1 MRSLYVLM
9 IALSLTQASTLGRL
23 NPETQEKSLVRRGFW
38 GNEPGDRH
46 YDYTKDYD
54 WRGGTRGGKMS
65 SAQLIAEDQAIRR
78 DNRDPPPPLR
88 PAFEPSASRSRPRTQ
103 YATQQ
108 IRPER
113 EQQVKKIRKLSYT
126 DAKEYENG
134 DVWAREFGASLPFP
148 KQGPAGYTKFVGGAS
163 VGPDILSG
171 GRVGVTTAQQAGTRF
186 GFGPL
191 FVDTSYTSSQDL
203 NPAPPPREQV
213 VNRPNSGAARNSYYI
228 HSRQGGNHPVYVDS
242 NGRLRS
248 EETGDYIKDG
258 GTRTV
263 YLNNGGGRR
272 RSKRSAAPANVLG
285 QIETTTNAPAN
296 DSESLSADWQS
307 YYNIYTSLRTN
318 ATNLLMPIFEN
329 SVKES
334 NTSYAYEMA
343 WSIHSQL
350 IGSPNEYQGGYYQNG
365 LASFANFTDNW
376 LLMAGYWLDSNGQ
389 NFLPQNSS
397 IRTDNSTLLKTVQ
410 MLSANDYLEQ
420 TYYKTWNASV
430 AALNVTQNGSP
441 HTLLNDLVYYSAV
454 VTSTNDTNV
463 LSANF
468 YQLNLPASEAEA
480 AWFLDGLNKYS

>member
-1 MRSLYVLM
+1 MKSLYVLT
-9 IALSLTQASTLGRL
+9 IALSLTQASILGPL
-23 NPETQEKSLVRRGFW
+23 SPESQGKSLVRRIGGEW
-38 GNEPGDRH
+38 GNKPGERG
-46 YDYTKDYD
+46 YDYREDPNYRRNGGRYSSDELKNKDAY
-54 WRGGTRGGKMS
+54 K
-65 SAQLIAEDQAIRR
+65 RR
-78 DNRDPPPPLR
+78 DARDPPSSLQ
-88 PAFEPSASRSRPRTQ
+88 PAYEPSSSRSRPRTE
-103 YATQQ
+103 YATQE

-113 EQQVKKIRKLSYT
+113 QEQVKKTRKLSYT
-126 DAKEYENG
+126 DAKEYSNG

-171 GRVGVTTAQQAGTRF
+171 GRVGVTTAQQAGTKF
-186 GFGPL
+186 GLGPL
-191 FVDTSYTSSQDL
+191 FVDTSYTTSQNL
-203 NPAPPPREQV
+203 NPAPAPREQV
-213 VNRPNSGAARNSYYI
+213 VDRPYSGAAPNSYYI
-228 HSRQGGNHPVYVDS
+228 HSRQGGNEPVYMSRD
-242 NGRLRS
+242 GILKS
-248 EETGDYIKDG
+248 ENSRKPIKDG
-258 GTRTV
+258 HSRTV

-272 RSKRSAAPANVLG
+272 RSKRSPANVLG

-296 DSESLSADWQS
+296 DSESLAADWQS
-307 YYNIYTSLRTN
+307 YYTIYNSLRTN

-329 SVKES
+329 LVKES

-350 IGSPNEYQGGYYQNG
+350 TGSPNEYQGGYYQNG
-365 LASFANFTDNW
+365 LANFANFTDNW

-389 NFLPQNSS
+389 ILLPQNSS

-410 MLSANDYLEQ
+410 MLGANDYLEQ

-441 HTLLNDLVYYSAV
+441 NTLLNDLVYYSAV

-468 YQLNLPASEAEA
+468 YQLDLPASEAEA